1 MKVTNYGL
9 GGLVEDH
16 NDPYGYNEG
25 APVPPER
32 ADLVHSGDIIATVM
46 GQQNVTLLHES
57 RYKTICFRMAIR
69 HQSWWSYNV
78 LQWSGSGQL
87 ILDQSS
93 WFKS

>member
-9 GGLVEDH
+9 GGLVEEH

-46 GQQNVTLLHES
+46 GKHDGKTLYNA
-57 RYKTICFRMAIR
+57 RTIANMQRRGLGTFFCLR
-69 HQSWWSYNV
+69 QELKEY
-78 LQWSGSGQL
+78 
-87 ILDQSS
+87 
-93 WFKS
+93 

>member
-1 MKVTNYGL
+1 MTNYGL

-46 GQQNVTLLHES
+46 GEEQNVIMSHYCMIAS
-57 RYKTICFRMAIR
+57 VR
-69 HQSWWSYNV
+69 HYVSGWLSDTKAGGATSFFNGVDLVSWY
-78 LQWSGSGQL
+78 
-87 ILDQSS
+87 
-93 WFKS
+93 